1 MDDEIADSAYY
12 AMRNLASHLEYGRT
26 GLKLP
31 LVSIRDI
38 GLLLEVIDDLRREL
52 EQAETT
58 DE

>member
-1 MDDEIADSAYY
+1 
-12 AMRNLASHLEYGRT
+12 MRNLASHLEYGRT